1 MVENKQLLIGFE
13 ITNETSQIYYY
24 QAQTGDAVPIF
35 LTQNQS
41 NPLFPTCLAV
51 KESTKEW
58 MIGEEAIRISS
69 LDGSFFIEKLLEK
82 LDNQESITVYGV
94 TFTPEML
101 LTKFFKKAFMVV
113 RQQFLNSSI
122 QKLVITVPNLT
133 PRMTDLI
140 YLSLEELGLL
150 SDRVHIIGQV
160 QSYMYYV
167 LSQKPEIWAHDVSL
181 FTYDETG
188 LFYYNLTINRRMQ
201 PYTVIVDRMDLSNE
215 LTPEDFE
222 QEPIER
228 ILYRLEKLM
237 NQVLYRR
244 LTSAVFVTGKGF
256 EGNWV
261 RDVLVRLSSS
271 RRVFLGQ
278 NLYAKGACLAAK
290 GFFDDS
296 FQNYLFLSDEMI
308 TSNISLRLY
317 ENAKEVDYIMVK
329 AGTPWWKATNTVTVI
344 LDQTKELSFTVTN
357 LLNREPLHEVLSLD
371 GLMERENKTIRL
383 SVTVQFIDRDSAIVT
398 VRDVGFGVFYDTNYR
413 IWEQMLTL

>member
-1 MVENKQLLIGFE
+1 MGENKQLLIGFE

-24 QAQTGDAVPIF
+24 QSQTGDAVPIF

-51 KESTKEW
+51 KESNKEW
-58 MIGEEAIRISS
+58 MVGEEALRSSS
-69 LDGSFFIEKLLEK
+69 LGGSLLIENILEK
-82 LDNQESITVYGV
+82 LEHQESITIYGA
-94 TFTPEML
+94 TFTPVML

-122 QKLVITVPNLT
+122 QKLVITVPDLT
-133 PRMTDLI
+133 PNMTEMI
-140 YLSLEELGLL
+140 YLSLEELGIYR
-150 SDRVHIIGQV
+150 DRVHIISQV

-167 LSQKPEIWAHDVSL
+167 LSQKPEIWMHDVSL

-188 LFYYNLTINRRMQ
+188 LFYYNLTVNRMMQ
-201 PYTVIVDRMDLSNE
+201 PFTVIVERMDLSNE
-215 LTPEDFE
+215 LTPELFE

-228 ILYRLEKLM
+228 VLYRLERLM

-278 NLYAKGACLAAK
+278 NLYAKGTCLAAK
-290 GFFDDS
+290 GFLDDS
-296 FQNYLFLSDEMI
+296 FQNYLFLSEEMI

-317 ENAKEVDYIMVK
+317 ENAKEVDFCLIK
-329 AGTPWWKATNTVTVI
+329 AGTPWWKANNTVTVI

-357 LLNREPLHEVLSLD
+357 LLNREPLYEVLSLD
-371 GLMERENKTIRL
+371 GLMERENKTIKL
-383 SVTVQFIDRDSAIVT
+383 SVTVHFIDRETAIVT
-398 VRDVGFGVFYDTNYR
+398 VRDVGFGVFYETNYR

>member
-1 MVENKQLLIGFE
+1 MGENQQLLIGFE

-24 QAQTGDAVPIF
+24 QAQTGDAVPII

-58 MIGEEAIRISS
+58 MIGEDAMRIAS
-69 LDGSFFIEKLLEK
+69 LGGAFLVEHIWKILE
-82 LDNQESITVYGV
+82 NQESISVYGA
-94 TFTPEML
+94 TFTPVML
-101 LTKFFKKAFMVV
+101 LTKFLKKAFMVI

-133 PRMTDLI
+133 PKITEMI
-140 YLSLEELGLL
+140 YLSLEELGLFR
-150 SDRVHIIGQV
+150 DRVHIISQV

-188 LFYYNLTINRRMQ
+188 LFHYNLTVNRRMQ
-201 PYTVIVDRMDLSNE
+201 PYAVIVNCMDLSNE
-215 LTPEDFE
+215 LTPEVLK

-228 ILYRLEKLM
+228 VLYRLEKLM
-237 NQVLYRR
+237 NQVLYKR
-244 LTSAVFVTGKGF
+244 LTSAVFVTGKKF
-256 EGNWV
+256 EGNLV
-261 RDVLVRLSSS
+261 RDMLVRLSSS

-290 GFFDDS
+290 GFLEDV

-308 TSNISLRLY
+308 TSNISY
-317 ENAKEVDYIMVK
+317 ENAKEVDFCLVK
-329 AGTPWWKATNTVTVI
+329 AGIPWWKANNTVTVI
-344 LDQTKELSFTVTN
+344 LDQTKELSFKVTN

-371 GLMERENKTIRL
+371 GLLERENKTIRL
-383 SVTVQFIDRDSAIVT
+383 SVSIHFLDRYSPIVT
-398 VRDVGFGVFYDTNYR
+398 VRDVGFGVFYETSYR

>member
-69 LDGSFFIEKLLEK
+69 LDGSFFIENLLEK
-82 LDNQESITVYGV
+82 LENQESITVYGA

-150 SDRVHIIGQV
+150 RDRVHIISQV

-215 LTPEDFE
+215 LTPEVFE

-228 ILYRLEKLM
+228 VLYRLEKLM

-278 NLYAKGACLAAK
+278 NLYAKGACLGAK

-329 AGTPWWKATNTVTVI
+329 AGTPWWEATNTVTVI
-344 LDQTKELSFTVTN
+344 LDQTKELAFTVSN

-413 IWEQMLTL
+413 IWEQKLTL